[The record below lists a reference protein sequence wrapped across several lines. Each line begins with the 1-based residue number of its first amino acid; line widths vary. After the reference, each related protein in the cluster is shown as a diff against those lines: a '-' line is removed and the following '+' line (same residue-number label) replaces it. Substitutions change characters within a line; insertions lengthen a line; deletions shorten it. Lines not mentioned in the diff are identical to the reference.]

1 MATAKPV
8 TDGQECVSLWQAGLL
23 VYWSVW
29 GKKYSVVPDYNHA
42 CITYGYTPEE
52 WAKLFDRKIRDT
64 MGPRYY
70 VLVEDDNEE

>member
-23 VYWSVW
+23 VHWSVW
-29 GKKYSVVPDYNHA
+29 GKKYSVVQDYNHT
-42 CITYGYTPEE
+42 CITYGYTAEE
-52 WAKLFDRKIRDT
+52 WADLFDRKIRDT
-64 MGPRYY
+64 MDPWYY

>member
-8 TDGQECVSLWQAGLL
+8 TDGQGCVSLWQAGLL

-29 GKKYSVVPDYNHA
+29 DKKYSVVPDYNQA
-42 CITYGYTPEE
+42 CIEYGYTADE
-52 WAKLFDRKIRDT
+52 WAKQFSDVLRQL
-64 MGPRYY
+64 PRAPYY